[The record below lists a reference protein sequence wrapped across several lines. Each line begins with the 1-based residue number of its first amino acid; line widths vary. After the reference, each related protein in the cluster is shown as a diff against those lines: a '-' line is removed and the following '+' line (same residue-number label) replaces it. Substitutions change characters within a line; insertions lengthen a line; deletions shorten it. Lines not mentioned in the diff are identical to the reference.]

1 MKIENWEIAFSLE
14 MQSSHFWDLQKGHY
28 NRQSAG
34 CSCALDLPVGFFYMR
49 SSDLIA
55 FISNKLSNL
64 KSLVYC
70 LGKDLLR
77 RPVADPS
84 AFASQDFLNF

>member
-1 MKIENWEIAFSLE
+1 MKLENWEIAFSLE
-14 MQSSHFWDLQKGHY
+14 MQSSHFWDLHSGHY
-28 NRQSAG
+28 NRQSADG
-34 CSCALDLPVGFFYMR
+34 SCTLELPVGFFDMR

-55 FISNKLSNL
+55 FISNKLSGP
-64 KSLVYC
+64 KPLVYC

-84 AFASQDFLNF
+84 AFVSQDFLNF